1 MPDAGPM
8 MGEGTIPPGGDPSS
22 SVRRAARW
30 LFANRR
36 TGGITVAQWP
46 NVPLWIYLGL
56 TLAERAGRPTGTVQT
71 ALRVLADVALLLWA
85 LDELARGVN
94 PFRRI
99 LGSAVLLATVG
110 SVTVWGHWP

>member
-1 MPDAGPM
+1 
-8 MGEGTIPPGGDPSS
+8 MGEATVSPRRDPSS

-30 LFANRR
+30 LFVNRR
-36 TGGITVAQWP
+36 TGRITVAQWP

-71 ALRVLADVALLLWA
+71 ALRVLADIALLFWA

-110 SVTVWGHWP
+110 SVTVWGRWP